1 MKPFIREALLLGGFY
16 FFVSYIIAYFAGNSA
31 WLWDLGFITIVLF
44 AVIVLAFKDSFA
56 WLNAFWKRF
65 PKLSLYLAAL
75 GFIKYFSI
83 IFGNIPGKVDGHLF
97 ATATDV
103 DWYQSYLEAYIP
115 VYIFVFWVVFW
126 IALFTATYFAFFSDI
141 KLVKFVEIKV
151 VEKDQPKAAAKA
163 EKTVAKK
170 AKKPAAKKAGRKP
183 TKKK

>member
-31 WLWDLGFITIVLF
+31 WLWDLGFITVVLL

-65 PKLSLYLAAL
+65 PKLSIYLAAL

-97 ATATDV
+97 ATATNV
-103 DWYQSYLEAYIP
+103 DWYQSYYEAYIP
-115 VYIFVFWVVFW
+115 VYICVFWIVFW
-126 IALFTATYFAFFSDI
+126 IALFTATYFAYFSDI

-151 VEKDQPKAAAKA
+151 VEKEPKAENKP
-163 EKTVAKK
+163 AKK
-170 AKKPAAKKAGRKP
+170 TASKKAGRKP
-183 TKKK
+183 AKKK